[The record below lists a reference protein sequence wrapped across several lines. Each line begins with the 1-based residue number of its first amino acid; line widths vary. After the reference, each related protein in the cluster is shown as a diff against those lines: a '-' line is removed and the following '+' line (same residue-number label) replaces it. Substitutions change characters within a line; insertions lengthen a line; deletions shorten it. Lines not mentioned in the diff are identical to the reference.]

1 MDATTVIVVLLFL
14 LGFAVMV
21 LGAVFVTRKEKAN
34 KTQVAQLL
42 GMTPGPQPD
51 VALAEKIF
59 ALYRTSW
66 GTAIYTLRNGSRAAP
81 LADGE
86 LFLFDLVDTS
96 GDDNSLRYER

>member
-42 GMTPGPQPD
+42 GMTPGLQPD

-66 GTAIYTLRNGSRAAP
+66 GTAIYTLRNVSRRP
-81 LADGE
+81 LGRWRT
-86 LFLFDLVDTS
+86 VPV
-96 GDDNSLRYER
+96 